1 MKGGR
6 ASEWGGCR
14 SGRCGR
20 TDSAEPPTVDQRQG
34 PLGKKLFRAVCFGGR
49 SAERNASGLAKT
61 RNPGA
66 PLPKKTP
73 PGPWRFGS
81 LRRRRLE
88 TKRTASF
95 VEFRNQR
102 RCNGTS
108 TQASSLD
115 RNRARPRQAHGNLH
129 AWFYSKYPLL
139 FFLLSLDYINL
150 TAERHF
156 QTRLLRQDATWCL
169 GCLRPRCFPSR
180 SSAASAVFI
189 QFYLYM
195 QHDVPLPNF

>member
-1 MKGGR
+1 LKGGR
-6 ASEWGGCR
+6 ASVWGGCR

-34 PLGKKLFRAVCFGGR
+34 PLGKKLFRAVWWQICRKKRQRIGPKRETRGR
-49 SAERNASGLAKT
+49 HSQK
-61 RNPGA
+61 NP
-66 PLPKKTP
+66 PT
-73 PGPWRFGS
+73 GPWRFGS

-102 RCNGTS
+102 RCNAKP

-115 RNRARPRQAHGNLH
+115 RNRARPTQAHGNLP
-129 AWFYSKYPLL
+129 AWFYSKYPLQ

-150 TAERHF
+150 TAERYF

-169 GCLRPRCFPSR
+169 GCLRP
-180 SSAASAVFI
+180 
-189 QFYLYM
+189 
-195 QHDVPLPNF
+195 